1 MTVLLVINTWTD
13 IRKKEICLPVLF
25 IFLAGGILWRIRQ
38 GLLWPAGIISMG
50 IGVFIILTALIS
62 GGMVGFGDGL
72 LILTMGSVL
81 GAGELAGIL
90 CGALLLCG
98 IYSGIEYLM
107 LKKSRSCEKNK
118 KGELYNRSC
127 IAHASGAY
135 DTDRSAVSGF
145 FCT

>member
-1 MTVLLVINTWTD
+1 MSSVKICMTVLLVINTWTD

-38 GLLWPAGIISMG
+38 GLLSMG
-50 IGVFIILTALIS
+50 IGVFIILIALIS

-107 LKKSRSCEKNK
+107 LKKSRSEEIPFVPFLLI
-118 KGELYNRSC
+118 GYLGG
-127 IAHASGAY
+127 I
-135 DTDRSAVSGF
+135 F
-145 FCT
+145 L

>member
-1 MTVLLVINTWTD
+1 MSSVKICMTVLLVINTWTD

-38 GLLWPAGIISMG
+38 AGIISMG
-50 IGVFIILTALIS
+50 IGVFIILIALIS

-81 GAGELAGIL
+81 EVGELAGIL

-107 LKKSRSCEKNK
+107 LKKSRSEEIPFVPFLLI
-118 KGELYNRSC
+118 GYLGG
-127 IAHASGAY
+127 I
-135 DTDRSAVSGF
+135 F
-145 FCT
+145 L

>member
-1 MTVLLVINTWTD
+1 MAD
-13 IRKKEICLPVLF
+13 QAGAS
-25 IFLAGGILWRIRQ
+25 LAGRDYFHGNRSIYN
-38 GLLWPAGIISMG
+38 
-50 IGVFIILTALIS
+50 FDALIS

-107 LKKSRSCEKNK
+107 LKKSRSEEIPFVPFLLI
-118 KGELYNRSC
+118 GYLGG
-127 IAHASGAY
+127 I
-135 DTDRSAVSGF
+135 F
-145 FCT
+145 L

>member
-1 MTVLLVINTWTD
+1 MANQAGTS
-13 IRKKEICLPVLF
+13 
-25 IFLAGGILWRIRQ
+25 LAGRDYFHGNWST
-38 GLLWPAGIISMG
+38 GTCIIG
-50 IGVFIILTALIS
+50 GFIILIALIS

-107 LKKSRSCEKNK
+107 LKKSRSEEIPFVPFLLI
-118 KGELYNRSC
+118 GYLGG
-127 IAHASGAY
+127 I
-135 DTDRSAVSGF
+135 F
-145 FCT
+145 L

>member
-1 MTVLLVINTWTD
+1 MSSVKICMTVLLVINTWTD

-38 GLLWPAGIISMG
+38 GLLWPAGIMSMG
-50 IGVFIILTALIS
+50 IGVFIILIALIS

-107 LKKSRSCEKNK
+107 LKKSRSEEIPFVPFLLI
-118 KGELYNRSC
+118 GYLGG
-127 IAHASGAY
+127 I
-135 DTDRSAVSGF
+135 F
-145 FCT
+145 L

>member
-1 MTVLLVINTWTD
+1 MSSVKICMTVLLGINTWTD
-13 IRKKEICLPVLF
+13 IRKKESVYRCF
-25 IFLAGGILWRIRQ
+25 YFLAGGILWRIRQ

-50 IGVFIILTALIS
+50 IGVFIILIALIS

-107 LKKSRSCEKNK
+107 LKKSRSEEIPFVPFLLIGYLGGIFCEKIK
-118 KGELYNRSC
+118 R
-127 IAHASGAY
+127 GALQ
-135 DTDRSAVSGF
+135 
-145 FCT
+145 

>member
-1 MTVLLVINTWTD
+1 MSSVKICMTVLLVSLYLD
-13 IRKKEICLPVLF
+13 RYPKKRKWFTGVFYISGRRNPV
-25 IFLAGGILWRIRQ
+25 ADQ
-38 GLLWPAGIISMG
+38 AGLLWPAGVISMG

-107 LKKSRSCEKNK
+107 LKKSRSEEIPFVPFLLI
-118 KGELYNRSC
+118 GYLGG
-127 IAHASGAY
+127 I
-135 DTDRSAVSGF
+135 F
-145 FCT
+145 L

>member
-1 MTVLLVINTWTD
+1 MADQAGASLVSRNY
-13 IRKKEICLPVLF
+13 F
-25 IFLAGGILWRIRQ
+25 HGNQ
-38 GLLWPAGIISMG
+38 
-50 IGVFIILTALIS
+50 VFIILIALIS

-107 LKKSRSCEKNK
+107 LKRVEVRKFL
-118 KGELYNRSC
+118 LYR
-127 IAHASGAY
+127 
-135 DTDRSAVSGF
+135 
-145 FCT
+145 FC

>member
-13 IRKKEICLPVLF
+13 IRKKEICLPVL
-25 IFLAGGILWRIRQ
+25 I
-38 GLLWPAGIISMG
+38 
-50 IGVFIILTALIS
+50 ALIS

-107 LKKSRSCEKNK
+107 LKKSRSEEIPFVPFLLI
-118 KGELYNRSC
+118 GYLGG
-127 IAHASGAY
+127 I
-135 DTDRSAVSGF
+135 F
-145 FCT
+145 L

>member
-1 MTVLLVINTWTD
+1 MSSVKICMTVLLVINTWTD
-13 IRKKEICLPVLF
+13 IRKKEIQSVRVLCF
-25 IFLAGGILWRIRQ
+25 
-38 GLLWPAGIISMG
+38 G
-50 IGVFIILTALIS
+50 IGVFIILIALIS

-107 LKKSRSCEKNK
+107 LKKSRSEEIPFVPFLLI
-118 KGELYNRSC
+118 GYFGGIFL
-127 IAHASGAY
+127 
-135 DTDRSAVSGF
+135 
-145 FCT
+145 

>member
-1 MTVLLVINTWTD
+1 MSSVKICMTVLLVINTWTD

-38 GLLWPAGIISMG
+38 GLL
-50 IGVFIILTALIS
+50 ILIALIS

-81 GAGELAGIL
+81 EAGELAGIL

-107 LKKSRSCEKNK
+107 LKKSRSEEIPFVPFLLI
-118 KGELYNRSC
+118 GYLGG
-127 IAHASGAY
+127 I
-135 DTDRSAVSGF
+135 F
-145 FCT
+145 L

>member
-1 MTVLLVINTWTD
+1 MWLKGEIMSSVKICMTVLLGINTWTD

-50 IGVFIILTALIS
+50 IGVFIILIALIS

-90 CGALLLCG
+90 CGERRGCAWPCLV
-98 IYSGIEYLM
+98 
-107 LKKSRSCEKNK
+107 R
-118 KGELYNRSC
+118 
-127 IAHASGAY
+127 IAVGSH
-135 DTDRSAVSGF
+135 
-145 FCT
+145 

>member
-1 MTVLLVINTWTD
+1 MAD
-13 IRKKEICLPVLF
+13 QAGAS
-25 IFLAGGILWRIRQ
+25 LAGRDYFHGNRSIYNFDR
-38 GLLWPAGIISMG
+38 
-50 IGVFIILTALIS
+50 

-107 LKKSRSCEKNK
+107 LKKSRSEEIPFVPFLLI
-118 KGELYNRSC
+118 GYLGG
-127 IAHASGAY
+127 I
-135 DTDRSAVSGF
+135 F
-145 FCT
+145 L

>member
-1 MTVLLVINTWTD
+1 MDRLEICMTVFLGINTWTD
-13 IRKKEICLPVLF
+13 IRKKEICVPVLS
-25 IFLAGGILWRIRQ
+25 FLAGGILWQIRQ

-50 IGVFIILTALIS
+50 IGVFIILIALIS

-107 LKKSRSCEKNK
+107 LKKSRSEEIPFVPFLLI
-118 KGELYNRSC
+118 GYLGG
-127 IAHASGAY
+127 I
-135 DTDRSAVSGF
+135 F
-145 FCT
+145 L

>member
-1 MTVLLVINTWTD
+1 MFSYLVLP
-13 IRKKEICLPVLF
+13 LPVLF

-50 IGVFIILTALIS
+50 IGVFIILIALIS

-107 LKKSRSCEKNK
+107 LKKSRSEEIPFVPFLLI
-118 KGELYNRSC
+118 GYLGG
-127 IAHASGAY
+127 I
-135 DTDRSAVSGF
+135 F
-145 FCT
+145 L

>member
-1 MTVLLVINTWTD
+1 MSSVKICMTVLLVINTWTD

-38 GLLWPAGIISMG
+38 GLPWPG
-50 IGVFIILTALIS
+50 IGVFIILIALIS

-107 LKKSRSCEKNK
+107 LKKSRSEEIPFVPFLLI
-118 KGELYNRSC
+118 GYLGG
-127 IAHASGAY
+127 I
-135 DTDRSAVSGF
+135 F
-145 FCT
+145 L

>member
-1 MTVLLVINTWTD
+1 MSSVKICMTVLLVINTWTD

-50 IGVFIILTALIS
+50 IGVFIILIALIS

-81 GAGELAGIL
+81 EAGELAGIL

-107 LKKSRSCEKNK
+107 LKKESK
-118 KGELYNRSC
+118 
-127 IAHASGAY
+127 
-135 DTDRSAVSGF
+135 
-145 FCT
+145 